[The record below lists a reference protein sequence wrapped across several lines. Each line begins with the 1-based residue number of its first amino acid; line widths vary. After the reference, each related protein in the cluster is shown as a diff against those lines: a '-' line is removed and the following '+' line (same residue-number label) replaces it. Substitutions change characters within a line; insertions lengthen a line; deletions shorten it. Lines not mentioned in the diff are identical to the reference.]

1 MKEKASWQTWTI
13 VLILVGLM
21 LAGAFYL
28 RPDLLERA
36 KIIVGWPEP
45 EEVEVVK
52 AAPESS
58 KKEKKQKRKRPKK
71 RSRANTERP
80 TEAETDDTWEDIE
93 FGNIFEEPDE
103 VVTAEA
109 EPEFVPPPEMWQP
122 EGRYQPS
129 ARWTASGFDPTK
141 PQEIDLNGPDR
152 KPLSE
157 ADIKS
162 VLNERRLMPCYR
174 EVAIKVPQMKGN
186 VDFQGVISGDG
197 QIAHIRVKRSEL
209 RSKDVESCMVST
221 IRNLRFP
228 STGTLTKF
236 TMDFD
241 FN

>member
-21 LAGAFYL
+21 IAGAFYL

-36 KIIVGWPEP
+36 KIIVGWPES
-45 EEVEVVK
+45 EEIEV
-52 AAPESS
+52 AEATPESS
-58 KKEKKQKRKRPKK
+58 KKEKKQKRKKPKK
-71 RSRANTERP
+71 RSRTSNETP
-80 TEAETDDTWEDIE
+80 DEAESEDTWEDIE
-93 FGNIFEEPDE
+93 FGDILAEPDE
-103 VVTAEA
+103 VVAVEA
-109 EPEFVPPPEMWQP
+109 EPEFVPPPDMWQP
-122 EGRYQPS
+122 QGKYQPS
-129 ARWTASGFDPTK
+129 ARWSASGFDPSK
-141 PQEIDLNGPDR
+141 PQEIDLNGPDQ

-186 VDFQGVISGDG
+186 VDFQGVIAGDG

-209 RSKDVESCMVST
+209 CSKDVESCMVLT
-221 IRNLRFP
+221 ICSLKFP

-236 TMDFD
+236 MMDFD